1 MKKKPINIQIKNK
14 GNKSAEVLIYD
25 TIGAGWMGGISAKDF
40 AKELKSLGTL
50 DTINVRIN
58 SEGGSVFDGIA
69 IYNTLLSN
77 KASVTVHID
86 GLAASIASIIAMA
99 GDTIKMANNA
109 LFMIHDP
116 WTFAMGSANELREQ
130 ADLLDKVRDQL
141 VTTYVS
147 RSSID
152 ADTVSNLMADETWM
166 SADEALDH
174 GLIDEVTEELKMAA
188 CIHRERFKN
197 APESLIDIEDNQV
210 DTTKNSKSSASAS
223 LKETRILMKEYMTA
237 RGL

>member
-1 MKKKPINIQIKNK
+1 MKQKPINIQIQNK
-14 GNKSAEVLIYD
+14 GNKTAEVLIYD
-25 TIGAGWMGGISAKDF
+25 TIGAGWMGGISAQDF
-40 AKELKSLGTL
+40 AKELKALGTL

-77 KASVTVHID
+77 KATITVDID

-99 GDTIKMANNA
+99 GDTIRMANNA

-116 WTFAMGSANELREQ
+116 WTFAMGSADELRDQ

-147 RSSID
+147 RSRID
-152 ADTVSNLMADETWM
+152 AEKVSALMADETWM
-166 SADEALDH
+166 SSQEALDH
-174 GLIDEVTEELKMAA
+174 GLIDEITEEIKMAA
-188 CIHRERFKN
+188 CVHRERFKN
-197 APESLIDIEDNQV
+197 APESLIDINDSGSTITNEERP
-210 DTTKNSKSSASAS
+210 ASGDV
-223 LKETRILMKEYMTA
+223 LKIRAKMKM
-237 RGL
+237 RNL

>member
-1 MKKKPINIQIKNK
+1 MKQKPIQIQIHNK
-14 GNKSAEVLIYD
+14 GNKTAEVLIYD
-25 TIGAGWMGGISAKDF
+25 TIGAGWMGGISAQDF
-40 AKELKSLGTL
+40 AKDLKALGSL

-77 KASVTVHID
+77 KATVTVDID

-99 GDTIKMANNA
+99 GDTIRMANNA

-116 WTFAMGSANELREQ
+116 WTFAMGSADELREQ

-152 ADTVSNLMADETWM
+152 AEKVSALMADETWM
-166 SADEALDH
+166 SSQEALDH
-174 GLIDEVTEELKMAA
+174 GLIDEITEEIKIAA
-188 CIHRERFKN
+188 CVHRERFKN
-197 APESLIDIEDNQV
+197 APKSLIDIDESSSTIDNDSV
-210 DTTKNSKSSASAS
+210 ASDGIKYMRMKLKSKQ
-223 LKETRILMKEYMTA
+223 L
-237 RGL
+237 

>member
-1 MKKKPINIQIKNK
+1 MKQKPINIQIQNK
-14 GNKSAEVLIYD
+14 GNKTAEVLIYD
-25 TIGAGWMGGISAKDF
+25 TIGAGWMGGISAQDF
-40 AKELKSLGTL
+40 AKELKALGTL

-77 KASVTVHID
+77 KATITVDID

-99 GDTIKMANNA
+99 GDTIRMANNA

-116 WTFAMGSANELREQ
+116 WTFAMGSADELREQ

-152 ADTVSNLMADETWM
+152 AEKVSALMADETWM
-166 SADEALDH
+166 SSQEALDH
-174 GLIDEVTEELKMAA
+174 GLIDEITEELKMAA
-188 CIHRERFKN
+188 SVHRERFKH
-197 APESLIDIEDNQV
+197 APESLVDINDSSSKINDKHIASDIVLEIR
-210 DTTKNSKSSASAS
+210 TK
-223 LKETRILMKEYMTA
+223 MKKHN
-237 RGL
+237 L

>member
-1 MKKKPINIQIKNK
+1 MKQKPINIQIQNK
-14 GNKSAEVLIYD
+14 GNKTAEVLIYD
-25 TIGAGWMGGISAKDF
+25 TIGAGWMGGISAQDF
-40 AKELKSLGTL
+40 AKELKALGTL

-77 KASVTVHID
+77 KATITVDID

-99 GDTIKMANNA
+99 GDTIRMANNA

-116 WTFAMGSANELREQ
+116 WTFAMGSADELRDQ

-152 ADTVSNLMADETWM
+152 AEKVSALMADETWM
-166 SADEALDH
+166 SSQEALDH
-174 GLIDEVTEELKMAA
+174 GLIDEITEELKMAA
-188 CIHRERFKN
+188 CVHRERFKN
-197 APESLIDIEDNQV
+197 APESLIDIADSDSTITDN
-210 DTTKNSKSSASAS
+210 KRPASGDV
-223 LKETRILMKEYMTA
+223 LKIRAKMKM
-237 RGL
+237 RNL